1 MWSSGFEDSGHQA
14 MKDSDPERREW
25 MSVSPAF
32 APTCSLERV
41 LRKQGREGGPS
52 SPVKSLSGGDVTE
65 VREPTA
71 ARVQTTEESTT
82 WKESRGGLWR
92 GPAAPSI
99 PTPPAPGTRLKCSN
113 KCTDVRNEP
122 RAGELSRR
130 ISSKSLN
137 AVPTPSHQKNIIVG

>member
-1 MWSSGFEDSGHQA
+1 
-14 MKDSDPERREW
+14 

-52 SPVKSLSGGDVTE
+52 SPVKSLSGGDETE

-82 WKESRGGLWR
+82 WKESRGGL
-92 GPAAPSI
+92 
-99 PTPPAPGTRLKCSN
+99 
-113 KCTDVRNEP
+113 
-122 RAGELSRR
+122 
-130 ISSKSLN
+130 
-137 AVPTPSHQKNIIVG
+137 